1 MFDIPTYFE
10 IVLKNRSQAGW
21 KQPKHLSEGFS
32 AIIYEDVKVHVL
44 DTFFNK
50 FYRGTSKGRTIYN
63 IVQTAEIQKITFSAY
78 IAKVRNKMKR
88 VNYKD
93 SKFDSVDTSKAIL
106 QAIEE
111 ATNLS
116 WDIVN
121 GLQDSHYRN
130 LSQDIYLFLAEA
142 LYYAF
147 AIQNN
152 INTKYEIIDE
162 NIIVEEPVVSL
173 IGGMKLWENTTGVKL
188 SGSTQFSLRF
198 RETLRLMTEDEV
210 QILFKLLPLALTDED
225 EHYYLYAPTTDDER
239 ELYRKYGIDNYEFFR
254 MKESGIIN
262 MGERTSNTLTV
273 NNEDPCGFQN
283 DNLVLAFWTNEH
295 TSLEVEHKSYVFT
308 LVGEQFLELSQVEA
322 NDNFLID
329 LASLLKEEY
338 KKQPINI
345 GLFEIDDMEGFTSLE
360 ELRAHRGFLS
370 NRWRF
375 D

>member
-63 IVQTAEIQKITFSAY
+63 MVQSEEIEKATFSAY

-88 VNYKD
+88 VNYRD
-93 SKFDSVDTSKAIL
+93 SKFDSVATSKAIL

-121 GLQDSHYRN
+121 GLQDSYYRN
-130 LSQDIYLFLAEA
+130 VSKDIYLFLAEA

-152 INTKYEIIDE
+152 INAEYEVIDE
-162 NIIVEEPVVSL
+162 NAIVEKSVADVV

-188 SGSTQFSLRF
+188 SDSTQFSFRF
-198 RETLRLMTEDEV
+198 LEALRLMTEEEA

-225 EHYYLYAPTTDDER
+225 EKPYLYAPTTDNER

-254 MKESGIIN
+254 MEECGIIN
-262 MGERTSNTLTV
+262 MGARTSNILTV
-273 NNEDPCGFQN
+273 NNEHPRGFQN
-283 DNLVLAFWTNEH
+283 DNLVLAFWTNES
-295 TSLEVEHKSYVFT
+295 TSLEVEYKSYVFT
-308 LVGEQFLELSQVEA
+308 SVGEKFLKLSQVET

-329 LASLLKEEY
+329 LATLLKEEH
-338 KKQPINI
+338 KQQPIII
-345 GLFEIDDMEGFTSLE
+345 GLFEIGEMEGFTSLE
-360 ELRAHRGFLS
+360 ELTSHRGIYVI
-370 NRWRF
+370 